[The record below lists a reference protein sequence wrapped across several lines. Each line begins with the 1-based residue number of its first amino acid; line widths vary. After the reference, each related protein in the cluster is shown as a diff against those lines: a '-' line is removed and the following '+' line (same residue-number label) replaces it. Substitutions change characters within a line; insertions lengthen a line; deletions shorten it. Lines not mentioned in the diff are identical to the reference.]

1 MLYSKEGLQIQ
12 VQSTEE
18 QLKVLWE
25 MPLEELEK
33 QPLAYLYDGIT
44 QWSAKA
50 GLLSTDGT
58 SVVDQLNKHAEE
70 DGGEFIKNLY
80 ANNTDKLPDDI
91 GDMFVCF
98 NNVYYLCKGKYE
110 NMIRELYS
118 PMPNEDKSVKWLACS
133 LRAEINDA
141 MYGCLRDFEHE
152 AVVASFK
159 ILADKLGFTLEQCL
173 AKAFYDIRNRELVLH
188 EGIAYKKGTPEYE
201 QYKK

>member
-1 MLYSKEGLQIQ
+1 MLYSKEGLKVQ
-12 VQSTEE
+12 VQSTEQ

-33 QPLAYLYDGIT
+33 QSLAYLYDGIT

-50 GLLSTDGT
+50 GLLSKGGT

-98 NNVYYLCKGKYE
+98 NNVYYFSC
-110 NMIRELYS
+110 
-118 PMPNEDKSVKWLACS
+118 
-133 LRAEINDA
+133 
-141 MYGCLRDFEHE
+141 H
-152 AVVASFK
+152 
-159 ILADKLGFTLEQCL
+159 
-173 AKAFYDIRNRELVLH
+173 
-188 EGIAYKKGTPEYE
+188 
-201 QYKK
+201 

>member
-1 MLYSKEGLQIQ
+1 MLYSKEGLKVQ

-33 QPLAYLYDGIT
+33 QSLAYLYDGIT

-98 NNVYYLCKGKYE
+98 NNVYYLCEGKYE
-110 NMIRELYS
+110 NMIDNLCS
-118 PMPNEDKSVKWLACS
+118 PTISKFNTV
-133 LRAEINDA
+133 
-141 MYGCLRDFEHE
+141 
-152 AVVASFK
+152 K
-159 ILADKLGFTLEQCL
+159 ILACVLRFEINNAVYDNLYENLIVNYFTDLARLLGFTLEQCL